1 MKKRISSVPSTASIT
16 NEIMKLRLL
25 ILSLFLS
32 VSAWSQATF
41 TVVVGGTIVDSTT
54 GMGLSNYPVI
64 VSDSSNTA
72 FGGMTTT
79 LFTDANGNYND
90 TLLLYGTNGVLIVQT
105 QDSCS
110 GNWLS
115 ASTVYGN
122 NTSSFFSF
130 YNTFALC
137 GSTGSGSGTGGGGS
151 STSACVAQYSFDS
164 TLTGMGQIVLYN
176 SSYVDS
182 TLQNATVTYVWDF
195 GDGTTA
201 VGAYPSH
208 VYTAAGSYAVCLT
221 LNAQSNTAIGM
232 ASCTSTYCDT
242 VVVDTSGNVSYKN
255 LNVTLNV
262 FDPAQLSL
270 EESATPPI
278 KIYPNPSSGLVWV
291 ELPQRSDIQL
301 FSMTGRRLFT
311 GFDLEEK
318 VQLPLLNAGSYLIE
332 VVNAEGKTYQL
343 LLVH

>member
-1 MKKRISSVPSTASIT
+1 MKH
-16 NEIMKLRLL
+16 RLL
-25 ILSLFLS
+25 IISLFLS
-32 VSAWSQATF
+32 LSAWSQATF
-41 TVVVGGTIVDSTT
+41 TVVVGGAIIDSTT

-90 TLLLYGTNGVLIVQT
+90 TLLLYGTNGVLTVQT

-115 ASTVYGN
+115 ASSVYGN
-122 NTSSFFSF
+122 NTSSFFSL

-137 GSTGSGSGTGGGGS
+137 GSIGSGGGSGGGGS
-151 STSACVAQYSFDS
+151 NTSACVAQYFFDS

-182 TLQNATVTYVWDF
+182 TLQNAAVTYVWDF

-208 VYTAAGSYAVCLT
+208 VYTAAGAYAVCLT

-232 ASCTSTYCDT
+232 VSCTSTYCDT
-242 VVVDTSGNVSYKN
+242 VVVDSSGNVSYKN
-255 LNVTLNV
+255 LNVTLNI

-270 EESATPPI
+270 EESEAPPI
-278 KIYPNPSSGLVWV
+278 NVYPNPSSGFVWV
-291 ELPQRSDIQL
+291 ELPLTSDIHL
-301 FSMTGRRLFT
+301 FSITGQHVFKRKSVA
-311 GFDLEEK
+311 GK
-318 VQLPLLNAGSYLIE
+318 IQLPYLNSGTYIIE
-332 VVNAEGKTYQL
+332 VENITEKRHQL
-343 LLVH
+343 LIVK